1 MRQLEDLGELHGRRV
16 LLRCDLNVPLEHGE
30 ITDDGRVQAA
40 LPTLRELTS
49 RGARVLVCSHLGR
62 PSGADP
68 AYGLAPVARR
78 LAELLGASVP
88 LAADVAGPSAQ
99 HLAAGLGPGEVAMV
113 ENVRFEPGETRNDPA
128 FAAALAALADAY
140 VGDAFGAVHRAHA
153 SVVGVPERLPHAAGR
168 LVTAELAVLQRLAEA
183 RERPYVVVLGGAKVS
198 DKLGVLASLVTRAD
212 QLLIGGGMCF
222 TFLAAQGLE
231 VGRSLVQADRLAA
244 VREVLSLAAD
254 KGVDLVL
261 PTDVVVADAPDA
273 PQTARSVPV
282 TEIPA
287 DAMGLDIGPQ
297 TRARFAEVLGRAA
310 TVFWNGPMGMF
321 ERPAFAEGTRAVA
334 AAVAAAPGF
343 TVVGGG
349 DSAAAVR
356 QLGID
361 EAAFGHVSTGGGA
374 SLEYL
379 EGRELPG
386 LAALA

>member
-1 MRQLEDLGELHGRRV
+1 
-16 LLRCDLNVPLEHGE
+16 
-30 ITDDGRVQAA
+30 
-40 LPTLRELTS
+40 
-49 RGARVLVCSHLGR
+49 
-62 PSGADP
+62 
-68 AYGLAPVARR
+68 
-78 LAELLGASVP
+78 
-88 LAADVAGPSAQ
+88 
-99 HLAAGLGPGEVAMV
+99 MV

-334 AAVAAAPGF
+334 VAVAAAGGF